1 VARRLVLHI
10 GPRKT
15 GTTFLQRVLQQIAPQ
30 LQAQG
35 VLYPTRYRD
44 EDDYNHVGAVTD
56 LTHNEETRES
66 NRWTGRDGSDWQ
78 GLEDQVRAFDG
89 DVILSAEMIGGL
101 RPPAA
106 QRMLDLLDADRI
118 DVVIT
123 MRDLGRI
130 IPSSWQQHV
139 RNTHTEPYRSYIR
152 RRGEQRGTLPPTQ
165 MQETWDTERN
175 QTFWRSYAYGAL
187 VRRWQSLVGADR
199 VRVVTLPPAGAPS
212 NLLWE
217 RFRDALALDALP
229 AQAPR
234 LQAFV
239 ANIGSTEAEAMLL
252 HAMNVEAKR
261 QGWNRKT
268 TNELQQQ
275 LLSSGFLERPDRG
288 RPLLLPQKFLPQV
301 QEWARIDIADLSTTA
316 VTVDGDLED
325 LVVPDTAAA
334 RGRVDPDQV
343 AAAGAFAT
351 IHAMTERAQ
360 AISRRNR
367 REAAVS
373 LPGRLLRR
381 TKERLR
387 RGQASH

>member
-15 GTTFLQRVLQQIAPQ
+15 GTTFLQRVLQQLAPE
-30 LQAQG
+30 LQPQG

-78 GLEDQVRAFDG
+78 GLEDQVREFDG

-106 QRMLDLLDADRI
+106 QRMLDLLDASEVH
-118 DVVIT
+118 VVIT

-130 IPSSWQQHV
+130 LPSSWQQHV

-152 RRGEQRGTLPPTQ
+152 RRAEQRGTLPPTQ

-187 VRRWQSLVGADR
+187 VRRWQALVGADH
-199 VRVVTLPPAGAPS
+199 VRVATLPPAGAPS

-217 RFRDALALDALP
+217 RFREAVAVPALP
-229 AQAPR
+229 AEAPR
-234 LQAFV
+234 LKAFV
-239 ANIGSTEAEAMLL
+239 ANIGSAEAEAMLL

-275 LLSSGFLERPDRG
+275 LLASGFLDRPDRG
-288 RPLLLPQKFLPQV
+288 RTLLLPTKFLPMV
-301 QEWARIDIADLSTTA
+301 QEWARIDIDDVRSTG
-316 VTVDGDLED
+316 VTVDGDLAD
-325 LVVPDTAAA
+325 LSVPDTAAS

-343 AAAGAFAT
+343 AAAGAYAT

-360 AISRRNR
+360 AIARRNR

-381 TKERLR
+381 TKQRLR
-387 RGQASH
+387 KTDDDR